1 MQKLMF
7 SIDDEVALFA
17 KQRSPVA
24 DCLNS
29 CALLVTDML
38 TVKFIG
44 IYGRRYRLIIIL
56 DMAQYLFLSFKLF
69 FKYIY
74 FRMFFILLEINAC
87 RH

>member
-38 TVKFIG
+38 TVKFIV
-44 IYGRRYRLIIIL
+44 YGRRYRLIIIL

-69 FKYIY
+69 F
-74 FRMFFILLEINAC
+74 
-87 RH
+87 

>member
-17 KQRSPVA
+17 KQRSPGA

-69 FKYIY
+69 FLNI
-74 FRMFFILLEINAC
+74 FISECFLFYWK
-87 RH
+87 